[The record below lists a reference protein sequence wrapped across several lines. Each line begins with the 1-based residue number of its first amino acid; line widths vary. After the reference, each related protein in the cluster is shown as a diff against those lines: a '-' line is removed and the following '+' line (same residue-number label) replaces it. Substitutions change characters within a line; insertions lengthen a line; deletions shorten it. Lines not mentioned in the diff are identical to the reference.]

1 MQTSLPAVFY
11 RAQTDEN
18 YLPRVDE
25 EGWENWIVHAHW
37 VLEADEEEQVLCQ
50 LRTGRRCR
58 APFAWRRGT
67 WHLYAPGTG
76 YRLRY
81 PRPLRAHPNRWVIF
95 DLQTPLAG
103 LRRRA
108 LSVFADEEELLAE
121 QVELLARLQTTG
133 APGDR
138 LQAAG
143 VLLRLVGLLVNAAQ
157 QREGGTVQRPWRVAD
172 QRPLPQPDRRSLLAQ
187 VDEALLVDL
196 SDPPAVG
203 ELARRLGMSVS
214 SLAHRLRVETGWT
227 VVNRIRTLR
236 IAEAQR
242 LLAADPSRPLK
253 ALAHHLGFSSPQ
265 YFIRVFREVTGM
277 TPREY
282 EELSAYRR
290 SGS

>member
-1 MQTSLPAVFY
+1 LQTSLPAVFY
-11 RAQTDEN
+11 RAQTAED
-18 YLPRVDE
+18 YLPRVDD
-25 EGWENWIVHAHW
+25 EGWENWIVQSHW

-50 LRTGRRCR
+50 LRSGRRCR

-81 PRPLRAHPNRWVIF
+81 PRPLRAHRNRWVIF

-103 LRRRA
+103 LRPRA
-108 LSVFADEEELLAE
+108 LAVFADEEQLLAD

-157 QREGGTVQRPWRVAD
+157 QREGGTVERPWRVAD
-172 QRPLPQPDRRSLLAQ
+172 LPRPPQPDRRSLLAQ
-187 VDEALLVDL
+187 LDEALLLDL
-196 SDPPAVG
+196 SAPPAVA
-203 ELARRLGMSVS
+203 ELARRLGMSAS
-214 SLAHRLRVETGWT
+214 SLAHRLRAETGWT
-227 VVNRIRTLR
+227 VVNRTRSLR

-242 LLAADPSRPLK
+242 QLVADPARPLK

-277 TPREY
+277 TPREF
-282 EELSAYRR
+282 ETMSAYRR
-290 SGS
+290 SEP